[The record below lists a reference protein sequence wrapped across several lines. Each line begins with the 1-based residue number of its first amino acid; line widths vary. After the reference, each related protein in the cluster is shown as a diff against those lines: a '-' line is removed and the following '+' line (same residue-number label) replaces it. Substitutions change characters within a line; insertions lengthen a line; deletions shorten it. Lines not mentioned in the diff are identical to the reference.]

1 MYDTSLA
8 KDEFRKWSRSYDKSI
23 LQLLLF
29 GPSHRAII
37 RRLQARFGDSPF
49 NVLDIG
55 CGTGVFA
62 ERIRARFP
70 NAEVWGIDLVAAM
83 LDKGR
88 ERFQAHD
95 GRIIPIQGD
104 SERLPFA
111 NAGFDVVTCCNSFHH
126 YPDQGRA
133 VDEMRRVLAPGGE
146 LMLIDGY
153 RDGLWG
159 RLIYDVCVAGVEGEV
174 HHCSARRF
182 RDLFHASGLIELSQK
197 VHRGFAPF
205 LLNRATAPAIIPMP
219 HIAAGVESGHRVM
232 AKSEHRQRN

>member
-1 MYDTSLA
+1 MYDTTLA
-8 KDEFRKWSRSYDKSI
+8 KDEFQKWSKSYDKSI

-37 RRLQARFGDSPF
+37 RRLKARFGDRPF
-49 NVLDIG
+49 KVLDVG
-55 CGTGVFA
+55 CGTGVFG
-62 ERIRARFP
+62 ERMRSALP
-70 NAEVWGIDLVAAM
+70 QAEVWGIDLVSGM

-88 ERFQAHD
+88 ARFQAHA

-111 NAGFDVVTCCNSFHH
+111 NGAFDVVTCCNSFHH
-126 YPDQGRA
+126 YPDQARA
-133 VDEMRRVLAPGGE
+133 VGEMKRVLAPGGD

-159 RLIYDVCVAGVEGEV
+159 RLIYDVCVARVEGEV

-182 RDLFHASGLIELSQK
+182 RDLIQAAGLVDMTQK

-205 LLNRATAPAIIPMP
+205 LLNQATAPAIIPTP
-219 HIAAGVESGHRVM
+219 HIGVAAEVRPRLMAES
-232 AKSEHRQRN
+232 ADQRRS